1 MNQRTSLII
10 NVILGIAVVVLYFL
24 HFNSSKTP
32 VSVSAKTGFDSTV
45 VEEIVVDSLPNLGAS
60 TGAVAYINWDE
71 FIDKYQYYKDGVSS
85 LENDYKRK
93 GDELMKKQQVLED
106 NVARYQKLA
115 GSLTPEI
122 RQQREGELMEE
133 EKRLIELKDRLEK
146 DLSDKQDNFSKEFL
160 MKIDNYLKS
169 LGKEKNYSYVF
180 TYTKGGPS
188 SIVYAKDSLD
198 ITKQVVK
205 SLNELYKKKK

>member
-1 MNQRTSLII
+1 
-10 NVILGIAVVVLYFL
+10 
-24 HFNSSKTP
+24 
-32 VSVSAKTGFDSTV
+32 
-45 VEEIVVDSLPNLGAS
+45 
-60 TGAVAYINWDE
+60 
-71 FIDKYQYYKDGVSS
+71 
-85 LENDYKRK
+85 
-93 GDELMKKQQVLED
+93 
-106 NVARYQKLA
+106 
-115 GSLTPEI
+115 
-122 RQQREGELMEE
+122 MEE
-133 EKRLIELKDRLEK
+133 EKKLIELKDRLEK
-146 DLSDKQDNFSKEFL
+146 DLADKQDNFSKEFL

>member
-1 MNQRTSLII
+1 VNQRTSLIF
-10 NVILGIAVVVLYFL
+10 NVILGIAVAVLYFL
-24 HFNSSKTP
+24 HFKSSKIP
-32 VSVSAKTGFDSTV
+32 VSAGAQTEVDSTV
-45 VEEIVVDSLPNLGAS
+45 VEEIVVDSLPNLGSS
-60 TGAVAYINWDE
+60 TGAVAYINWEE
-71 FIDKYQYYKDGVSS
+71 FIDKYQYYKDGVNS

-93 GDELMKKQQVLED
+93 GAELMKKQQVLED

-133 EKRLIELKDRLEK
+133 EKKLIELKDRLEK
-146 DLSDKQDNFSKEFL
+146 DLADKQDNFSKEFL

>member
-1 MNQRTSLII
+1 VNQRTSLIF
-10 NVILGIAVVVLYFL
+10 NVILGVAVAVLYFL
-24 HFNSSKTP
+24 HFNVSKTP
-32 VSVSAKTGFDSTV
+32 VSASDKTDVDSTV
-45 VEEIVVDSLPNLGAS
+45 VEEIVVDSLPNLGSSA
-60 TGAVAYINWDE
+60 GAVAYINWDE

-93 GDELMKKQQVLED
+93 GGELMKKQQVLED

-205 SLNELYKKKK
+205 SLNDLYKKKK